1 MAHVQSHGCKSKM
14 RTMSVP
20 VFTKLTCPMMKMFGT
35 KVVHLVNLNK
45 NSNVNYLYTFKISIN
60 VSITLGS
67 SDGLSCF

>member
-20 VFTKLTCPMMKMFGT
+20 VFTKFTSPMMKMFGT

-45 NSNVNYLYTFKISIN
+45 NSNVNYLHFQDIN
-60 VSITLGS
+60 HLGS